1 MIEKLLH
8 RRPSPKVL
16 REIEEHVRGAK
27 LLRRYTFVIEKEDSR
42 PIRILQMLVFYK
54 DEAAKIV
61 LQEAV
66 GRDTEVICTSFPID
80 EMPAKLSELFSAV
93 ESCVYEESAK
103 SWKMYVDIFGQIES
117 EETYYN

>member
-8 RRPSPKVL
+8 KKPSPEALK
-16 REIEEHVRGAK
+16 EAEDHTKGAK
-27 LLRRYTFVIEKEDSR
+27 LLRRYTFVIEEENCR

-54 DEAAKIV
+54 DGLAKIV
-61 LQEAV
+61 LQEAA
-66 GRDTEVICTSFPID
+66 GRDAETICTSFPID